1 MPRQA
6 QPVPAPL
13 ARGGPVQ
20 AIGRRRFLR
29 QAVLAGG
36 AAALGPALLAA
47 CRSGGGDRT
56 RRLVISN
63 WPLYID
69 PTTDGVPG
77 TVDRFR
83 KQTGIQVSYSE
94 DQNDSV
100 AFFAKIQ
107 PELAAGRSIVQDLF
121 VTPYWLAAR
130 LIQLGWAVPL
140 PLDGVANASR
150 LIPSLRKPS
159 WDPSGRFTLP
169 WQSGITGIAYN
180 IEATGRP
187 LTSVD
192 DLFDPQL
199 KGTVGFLKEMRDT
212 MVMLMLDDGKYITRH
227 SFEAAAPSFARL
239 ELAKKNGQIRAFT
252 GNDYQ
257 DDLLAGNFAACVAW
271 SGDVA
276 QLAQEQPKLRFLV
289 PPTGTT
295 LWADVMVMPKGAPHR
310 QEAAEWMNF
319 VYDPVN
325 AARIAAAVSYISPV
339 QGVQEVLAR
348 TPATAALARNPL
360 MFPDREMEARLKV
373 FGPLAPGEEARFD
386 ERFASITEG

>member
-6 QPVPAPL
+6 QPVPPPL

-69 PTTDGVPG
+69 ATTEGVPG

-107 PELAAGRSIVQDLF
+107 PELAAGRSIVEDLF

-130 LIQLGWAVPL
+130 LIQLGWADPL

-199 KGTVGFLKEMRDT
+199 KGKVGFLTDMRDT
-212 MVMLMLDDGKYITRH
+212 MGMLMLADGKDITRP
-227 SFEAAAPSFARL
+227 SYEAAAPSFARL
-239 ELAKKNGQIRAFT
+239 EQAKKNGQIRAFT

-276 QLAQEQPKLRFLV
+276 QLALEQPKVRFLV
-289 PPTGTT
+289 PKSGGI

-310 QEAAEWMNF
+310 QEAAAWMNF

-325 AARIAAAVSYISPV
+325 AARIAAAVNYISPV
-339 QGVQEVLAR
+339 QGVQEQLAKD
-348 TPATAALARNPL
+348 PATRAMAASPL
-360 MFPDREMEARLKV
+360 MFPDAAMNARLKV
-373 FGPLAPGEEARFD
+373 FGPLDPKEEARFD
-386 ERFASITEG
+386 ERFAAITEG

>member
-1 MPRQA
+1 MPR
-6 QPVPAPL
+6 PAPLVSTSL
-13 ARGGPVQ
+13 ARGGAVP
-20 AIGRRRFLR
+20 AMGRRRFLR
-29 QAVLAGG
+29 HALLAGG
-36 AAALGPALLAA
+36 TAALGPALLAA
-47 CRSGGGDRT
+47 CRSGGGDRS

-69 PTTDGVPG
+69 PTSDGVPG

-83 KQTGIQVSYSE
+83 KQTGIEVSYSE

-107 PELAAGRSIVQDLF
+107 PELSAGRPIAQDLF

-130 LIQLGWAVPL
+130 LIRLGWADPL
-140 PLDGVANASR
+140 PLEEVANAAR
-150 LIPSLRKPS
+150 LIPTLRKPS

-192 DLFDPQL
+192 DLFDPRL
-199 KGTVGFLKEMRDT
+199 KGKVGFLTEMRDT
-212 MVMLMLDDGKYITRH
+212 MGMLMLADGKDITQPT
-227 SFEAAAPSFARL
+227 FAAAEPSFARL
-239 ELAKKNGQIRAFT
+239 ERAKKDGQIRAFT

-276 QLAQEQPKLRFLV
+276 QLALEQPKLRFLV
-289 PPTGTT
+289 PATGTT

-310 QEAAEWMNF
+310 REAAEWMNF
-319 VYDPVN
+319 VYDPVH
-325 AARIAAAVSYISPV
+325 AARIAAAVKYISPV

-348 TPATAALARNPL
+348 TSDTAALARNPL
-360 MFPDREMEARLKV
+360 MFPDRAMEARLKV
-373 FGPLAPGEEARFD
+373 FGPLAPAEEAQFD